1 MKLVDTVDLKFTPY
15 FMGIG
20 SSPIVSKKYF
30 IKKMN
35 SENVI
40 SKFGDGK
47 SLTLNLK
54 LNVSQMLIS
63 NVHLGH
69 KKKFLNVK
77 IKPYLLGYRSNIYI
91 LNLTYTLVQFKI
103 LTSLIIN
110 LISLRQKLLVVKDRD
125 LFNFREF
132 LELKNVFYYDKK

>member
-1 MKLVDTVDLKFTPY
+1 
-15 FMGIG
+15 
-20 SSPIVSKKYF
+20 
-30 IKKMN
+30 
-35 SENVI
+35 
-40 SKFGDGK
+40 
-47 SLTLNLK
+47 
-54 LNVSQMLIS
+54 MLIS